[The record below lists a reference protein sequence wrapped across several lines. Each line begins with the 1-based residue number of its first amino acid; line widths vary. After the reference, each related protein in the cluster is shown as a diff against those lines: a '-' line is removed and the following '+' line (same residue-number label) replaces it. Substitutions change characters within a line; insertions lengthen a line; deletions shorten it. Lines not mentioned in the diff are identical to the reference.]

1 MLLSGLGFAS
11 LVCATL
17 HGGSETR
24 PVEVTQQDKSII
36 MLINRPLKERSPVVS
51 ASLKLQLHETNLFV
65 TAAYM

>member
-17 HGGSETR
+17 HDGSETR
-24 PVEVTQQDKSII
+24 PVEVTQQDKSVI
-36 MLINRPLKERSPVVS
+36 MLINHPLKEGSPVVS

>member
-1 MLLSGLGFAS
+1 MWQSGLGFVS

-24 PVEVTQQDKSII
+24 PVEVTHQDKSII
-36 MLINRPLKERSPVVS
+36 MLLNHPLKEGSQVVS